1 MTSELAGL
9 EPAILWQHFAALSAI
24 PRPSFHEAGVREHL
38 LATARARNWEAATDG
53 AGNVVLRVPATAG
66 REGAPIVVLQAH
78 MDMVPIKAPGSPHN
92 FETDPIRLR
101 VAEHAGEPI
110 VTAHDTTLGADNGL
124 GLVAALAVATDD
136 SVAHGPLEIFC
147 TVNEESGMTGAH
159 GMDGTL
165 LRGRL
170 LLNLDSEEDDALYV
184 GCVGG
189 ASGLLTWEGETA
201 PAAGNERTAEVRVL
215 GLRGGHSG
223 LEIHQPRGN
232 AIQLLAK
239 LLARI
244 PAGLLRVCEITGGSR
259 INAIPSEARAVLVAS
274 PEVLD
279 LLRRH
284 ATTLVDEA
292 RVSLGPHASGL
303 RVTVEPVDIT
313 AARALDGETSHAI
326 ATGLAGLPH
335 GVLARD
341 EQDPSVLVTSCNLAL
356 LRTTADGDRC
366 RVETELSVRS
376 LQRAALDGVLGH
388 LERQA
393 GLCSARFKGWHR
405 YPGWEPRRDSALLA
419 TAGRVYESLFGAP
432 PRIAVIHG
440 GLECGIIGSKVPGIE
455 MVSFGPRIEEAHTPE
470 ERVFVRSV
478 AKFWR
483 LLTGLLDELSRP

>member
-1 MTSELAGL
+1 MTPELAGL
-9 EPAILWQHFAALSAI
+9 EPASLWQHFAALSAI

-38 LATARARNWEAATDG
+38 LATARARGWEAATDG
-53 AGNVVLRVPATAG
+53 AGNVVLRVPATPG
-66 REGAPIVVLQAH
+66 REDAPIVVLQAH

-124 GLVAALAVATDD
+124 GLVAALAVATDKA
-136 SVAHGPLEIFC
+136 VVHGPLEIFC

-165 LRGRL
+165 LHGRL
-170 LLNLDSEEDDALYV
+170 LLNLDSEEDDALYI

-189 ASGLLTWEGETA
+189 ASGLLTWEG
-201 PAAGNERTAEVRVL
+201 RTAAASPGEQAVEVRVH

-232 AIQLLAK
+232 AIQLLAR
-239 LLARI
+239 LLARL
-244 PAGLLRVCEITGGSR
+244 PVGLQRVAEISGGSR
-259 INAIPSEARAVLVAS
+259 INAIPSEARAVVLAS
-274 PEVLD
+274 PDVLG
-279 LLRRH
+279 LLRRN
-284 ATTLVDEA
+284 AATLVEEA
-292 RVSLGPHASGL
+292 RVSLGPNANGL
-303 RVTVEPVDIT
+303 RVRVEPPD
-313 AARALDGETSHAI
+313 APAGRALDAETSHAI

-356 LRTTADGDRC
+356 LKTFSENDTR

-376 LQRAALDGVLGH
+376 LQRAALDGVLAH

-393 GLCSARFKGWHR
+393 GMCHARFKGWHR

-419 TAGRVYESLFGAP
+419 TAGRVYESLFGSP
-432 PRIAVIHG
+432 PRVAVIHG

-455 MVSFGPRIEEAHTPE
+455 MISFGPRIEEAHTPE

-483 LLTGLLDELSRP
+483 LLTALLDELSRP